1 MAARQ
6 RSPYPFAEMRHA
18 QRFPRLPAAAVLAAL
33 CAACATVPPRA
44 PGGPASPAPAPTTA
58 APANPQQAQPTAAPG
73 GRPVPSTAEG
83 SRAARLGPDGK
94 PLEPAVPGAPLTFP
108 AVDGPL
114 AVKVIYPPPRHVMA
128 VRDSTFIFGS
138 VGSGRASL
146 SINGA
151 PVTVNPNGSFL
162 AYLPVPRRDAP
173 RYEIVAAKDGD
184 TARLVQEIA
193 WPSAANGGPAPQL
206 VVPATPKFVE
216 LLNGNDDAKADTDA
230 VTILRPTQS
239 GTYKWFLHPGTVV
252 ELTGERGTWSRVRLD
267 ATLDAWVE
275 SKFTRPAARASMIMR
290 TARNARVTAADGWSD
305 LRIPITERVP
315 FLVEERMD
323 AYVLTLY
330 GTASDIDIVNLPT
343 NDAVIRDV
351 TWEQVATDRVRVTV
365 HLRRAPYGYLALW
378 DRGAFLLRVRKP
390 PVVASRARPLEGRVI
405 AVDAGHPPIGSTGP
419 TGLYEG
425 DATLMV
431 ANALK
436 PLLEAAGATV
446 VMMRTTAGPVALGER
461 PIMARHANADVF
473 VSIHLNAHPDGVN
486 PYRTNGTGA
495 YYFHTRAEPLARA
508 VQRGMVRWMGLRDLG
523 VNYDNLAVVRPTWF
537 PAVLCEGA
545 FVILPDQEAA
555 LRTPEFQARYAMG
568 ILEGLEEYFKE
579 LGAR

>member
-1 MAARQ
+1 M
-6 RSPYPFAEMRHA
+6 
-18 QRFPRLPAAAVLAAL
+18 
-33 CAACATVPPRA
+33 
-44 PGGPASPAPAPTTA
+44 
-58 APANPQQAQPTAAPG
+58 
-73 GRPVPSTAEG
+73 
-83 SRAARLGPDGK
+83 
-94 PLEPAVPGAPLTFP
+94 EPAVPGAPLPFP
-108 AVDGPL
+108 AVDGAL
-114 AVKVIYPPPRHVMA
+114 SVKVVYPPVRHVLT

-146 SINGA
+146 TINGA

-173 RYEIVAAKDGD
+173 RYELVAAKDGD
-184 TARLVQEIA
+184 TARVSHEIA
-193 WPSAANGGPAPQL
+193 WPSAGNGAPAPQL

-216 LLNGNDDAKADTDA
+216 LLNGNEDAKADTDA

-252 ELTGERGTWSRVRLD
+252 ELTGERGAWSRVRLD
-267 ATLDAWVE
+267 AILEAWVE
-275 SKFTRPAARASMIMR
+275 SKFTRPAARTSAMVR
-290 TARNARVTAADGWSD
+290 TARNARVTAAEGWSD
-305 LRIPITERVP
+305 LRIPLSERVP

-343 NDAVIRDV
+343 NDVVIRDV

-365 HLRRAPYGYLALW
+365 HLRHAPYGYLALW

-390 PVVASRARPLEGRVI
+390 PVVANRARPLDGRVI

-446 VMMRTTAGPVALGER
+446 VMTRTAPGPVALGER
-461 PIMARHANADVF
+461 PITARHASADVF

-486 PYRTNGTGA
+486 PYRTNGSGT

-508 VQRGMVRWMGLRDLG
+508 VQRGLVRWMGLRDLG

-555 LRTPEFQARYAMG
+555 LRTSDFQARYAMG
-568 ILEGLEEYFKE
+568 ILEGLEEYFRD
-579 LGAR
+579 LGTR